1 MFSYACEQGDV
12 IGCPGRM
19 RLAIP
24 NRSAYMRAH
33 GMYVVAHSFQPTA
46 CVFARID
53 YICVNHVC
61 VCVCIRERGDHT
73 HRAQVL
79 RGLQPYLKHITT
91 RHKHAL

>member
-1 MFSYACEQGDV
+1 MMILGR
-12 IGCPGRM
+12 PGRM

-33 GMYVVAHSFQPTA
+33 GMYVVAHSLQPTA

-61 VCVCIRERGDHT
+61 VCVSVSVGITHT
-73 HRAQVL
+73 VRKRYVVRSL
-79 RGLQPYLKHITT
+79 VSNT
-91 RHKHAL
+91 

>member
-1 MFSYACEQGDV
+1 MILGS
-12 IGCPGRM
+12 PGRM

-24 NRSAYMRAH
+24 NLSVYMRAH
-33 GMYVVAHSFQPTA
+33 GLCVAAHSLQPTA

-61 VCVCIRERGDHT
+61 VCVCIRERDDQT

-79 RGLQPYLKHITT
+79 RGAKPYLEHMT
-91 RHKHAL
+91 RHHKHAL